1 MAEPAHDKKDAPG
14 EKAGP
19 GTKRAAAVL
28 VGLGPEQAALVFRHL
43 DESTV
48 RRIALGAKELRKS
61 PDTSVPSALKEFV
74 ESLEAVGGDAAAGD
88 NLLRS
93 VAEQV
98 FGADRA
104 KRAFEGVLPPPAVD
118 EAMAPIAHADPEALA
133 MILAREQAQT
143 VALVLGAMER
153 DRAAQVMKRLPEAN
167 RGAVIGRLATLESVS
182 PEILREVAQE
192 LANELRTAASG
203 GMRQFDG
210 RGAAVDLLRRAP
222 VAAQQEAV
230 QSIEKDDPDLAA
242 ELRSRLFTF
251 EDLVNLS
258 DRDVQTFL
266 REVDTGRLAL
276 ALKGAPQSVRDKI
289 LKNMSTR
296 GAQMLA
302 DEIAAMG
309 PTKLAAVDES
319 QSELVKIAFNLA
331 EQGRITLVGPADKMV

>member
-1 MAEPAHDKKDAPG
+1 MPQEPEAQTAVVPRD
-14 EKAGP
+14 KAGQR
-19 GTKRAAAVL
+19 TRKAAAVL
-28 VGLGPEQAALVFRHL
+28 VGLGPEHAAQVFRHL
-43 DESTV
+43 DEATV
-48 RRIALGAKELRKS
+48 RRIALGAKDLRKV
-61 PDTSVPSALKEFV
+61 DTSVPGALKEFV
-74 ESLEAVGGDAAAGD
+74 DALEAVGGDAAAGD

-98 FGADRA
+98 LGTDRA
-104 KRAFEGVLPPPAVD
+104 KRAFDGVLPPPAVD

-133 MILAREQAQT
+133 MLLSREQAQT

-153 DRAAQVMKRLPEAN
+153 SRASAVMRRLPEN
-167 RGAVIGRLATLESVS
+167 SRGAILARLATLESVS

-192 LANELRTAASG
+192 LANELRASAVG

-210 RGAAVDLLRRAP
+210 RGAAVELLRSAP
-222 VAAQQEAV
+222 VAQQQEAV
-230 QSIEKDDPDLAA
+230 QAIEREDPDLAA

-309 PTKLAAVDES
+309 PTKLAAVDEA
-319 QSELVKIAFNLA
+319 QAELVKIAFSLA
-331 EQGRITLVGPADKMV
+331 EQGRITLVGPADKVV